1 MKKAVLFIG
10 LGDWNCKFIDE
21 AKKFGFGVLAT
32 NKNPK
37 SLSLKKADESLVTD
51 GNNIASILNFVF
63 PQSQKYEIVSVY
75 CGTEL
80 FITKEVVSFALG
92 LVHNPLKAA
101 LAGENKAFAR
111 EFFTKAKIPIP
122 DGDVLDNLEDAKKL
136 SRKLK
141 YPIIIKPAN
150 QLASLGIAVVK
161 NERSLKKAFLDAKKY
176 SDQIIIE
183 RFLEGTLHDVNGF
196 FHKGKFY
203 ECGIS
208 DKSVSR
214 PPYLYVDTLSCPS
227 VLSSEQKKELY
238 NLLLKSAKAIGVEHG
253 PVKADVILTKEGF
266 KLMEIALRL
275 HGPLVSVY
283 CLPNGEGIN
292 PFEYYLS
299 VLSGER
305 YETIKNDKKYIFIK
319 SINSK
324 TGTIQKIQGL
334 ADAKKIKGVLEIL
347 ISKKAGQRVEVPKS
361 NFDLCGYV
369 VIADKD
375 KEATQKTYSKFL
387 KVFKITTR

>member
-10 LGDWNCKFIDE
+10 LGDLNCKFIDE
-21 AKKFGFGVLAT
+21 AKKFSFGVLAT
-32 NKNPK
+32 NKNPE
-37 SLSLKKADESLVTD
+37 SLSLKKADKSLVAD
-51 GNNIASILNFVF
+51 GNDIAAILNFVF

-80 FITKEVVSFALG
+80 SITKEVVSFALG

-150 QLASLGIAVVK
+150 QLASLGISVVK

-227 VLSSEQKKELY
+227 ALSSEQKKGLY

-266 KLMEIALRL
+266 KLMEIALRF
-275 HGPLVSVY
+275 HGPLGTVY
-283 CLPNGEGIN
+283 CLPFGEGVE
-292 PFEYYLS
+292 PFKYYLS
-299 VLSGER
+299 VLAGKNYTFRKKSNYVYIKAINSGAGKISRFKGLNEA
-305 YETIKNDKKYIFIK
+305 K
-319 SINSK
+319 SI
-324 TGTIQKIQGL
+324 TGISEVLL
-334 ADAKKIKGVLEIL
+334 AKRIGDKLE
-347 ISKKAGQRVEVPKS
+347 KPKS
-361 NFDLCGYV
+361 NYDVCGYV
-369 VIADKD
+369 VVSGNNRLSAL
-375 KEATQKTYSKFL
+375 ETYKRFF
-387 KVFKITTR
+387 KKFKILLN